1 MKKYALLSTAVAAA
15 LLAAPAFAQDD
26 DDEDEDEAPR
36 KAPPAAKMLVA
47 VDKFESK
54 AGSRSDG
61 TDTSRLAQVQN
72 LRDRVTHYI
81 VASRKFEVV
90 ERERIKSILSERLA
104 AQSGLVREDDL
115 SDEEQSDKLENQ
127 KLKMAGYVVYGS
139 VLSIGEDQSGAREGG
154 VDVQST
160 SRKVEM
166 ELRISSAETGK
177 ILASKTVSVRR
188 SKAQM
193 ASASGASTSSDA
205 ADQALGAAVDAAAL
219 QCVDSLLE
227 LSFPP
232 KVLFVDDDEVT
243 INMPRE
249 LVHMDEL
256 FDIVKLGK
264 KVVDEDTGNV
274 YQKEKKIGR
283 VQITDFTPTTCTAK
297 PVGGLDLE
305 DVEPGMRVRRVDPE
319 RLAKEKAKAKQKQK
333 ANFESR
339 F

>member
-26 DDEDEDEAPR
+26 DDDDEYESPSRA
-36 KAPPAAKMLVA
+36 PAAKMLVA
-47 VDKFESK
+47 VDKFECK
-54 AGSRSDG
+54 AGSENAN
-61 TDTSRLAQVQN
+61 LVQVNN

-104 AQSGLVREDDL
+104 AQNGLVREDGL
-115 SDEEQSDKLENQ
+115 SDEEQADKLENQ

-139 VLSIGEDQSGAREGG
+139 VLSIGQDQSSAREGG
-154 VDVQST
+154 VDLRNT
-160 SRKVEM
+160 SSSVEM

-177 ILASKTVSVRR
+177 ILASKTVSARR
-188 SKAQM
+188 GKAQM
-193 ASASGASTSSDA
+193 ASSSGSTSANSA
-205 ADQALGAAVDAAAL
+205 EQALAAAVDAAAL
-219 QCVDSLLE
+219 QCVDALLE

-232 KVLFVDDDEVT
+232 KVLFVDDEEVT

-249 LVHMDEL
+249 LVHMDEF

-283 VQITDFTPTTCTAK
+283 VQITDFQPTACTAK
-297 PVGGLDLE
+297 PVGGLDLD

-319 RLAKEKAKAKQKQK
+319 RLAKEKAKQKQKQK
-333 ANFESR
+333 ADFESR

>member
-15 LLAAPAFAQDD
+15 LLAAPAFGQDDDD
-26 DDEDEDEAPR
+26 DDEDEAPR
-36 KAPPAAKMLVA
+36 RAPAAKMLVA
-47 VDKFESK
+47 VDKFECK
-54 AGSRSDG
+54 AGDDNSN
-61 TDTSRLAQVQN
+61 LAQVN
-72 LRDRVTHYI
+72 SLRDRVTHYI

-104 AQSGLVREDDL
+104 AQNGLVREDDL
-115 SDEEQSDKLENQ
+115 SDEEQADKLESS

-139 VLSIGEDQSGAREGG
+139 VLSIGRDQSSAREGG
-154 VDVQST
+154 VDMKNT

-188 SKAQM
+188 GKSQM
-193 ASASGASTSSDA
+193 ASASSGSSS
-205 ADQALGAAVDAAAL
+205 ADSGEQALAAAVDAAAL

-232 KVLFVDDDEVT
+232 KILFVDDDEVT

-256 FDIVKLGK
+256 FDVVKLGK

-283 VQITDFTPTTCTAK
+283 IQITDFQPTACTAK
-297 PVGGLDLE
+297 PVGGLDLD
-305 DVEPGMRVRRVDPE
+305 DVETGMLVRRVDPE
-319 RLAKEKAKAKQKQK
+319 RLAKEKSKQKQKQK
-333 ANFESR
+333 ANFKSR

>member
-1 MKKYALLSTAVAAA
+1 MNKFALLTAAVAAS
-15 LLAAPAFAQDD
+15 LLVAPAFAQDE
-26 DDEDEDEAPR
+26 EDEDEAPR
-36 KAPPAAKMLVA
+36 KPAPQPKMLVA
-47 VDKFESK
+47 VDKFEDK
-54 AGSRSDG
+54 LPQGQAN
-61 TDTSRLAQVQN
+61 LAHINN
-72 LRDRVTHYI
+72 LRDRVTHYV

-104 AQSGLVREDDL
+104 AQNGLVREDGL
-115 SDEEQSDKLENQ
+115 SDEEQANKIEGQ
-127 KLKMAGYVVYGS
+127 KLKMAGYVIYGS
-139 VLSIGEDQSGAREGG
+139 VLYLGNEESSASEGG
-154 VDVQST
+154 VAVMNT
-160 SRKVEM
+160 SSKVEI

-177 ILASKTVSVRR
+177 ILASKTVAARR

-193 ASASGASTSSDA
+193 ATATSKTSGN
-205 ADQALGAAVDAAAL
+205 ALNDSLAAAVDAAAL
-219 QCVDSLLE
+219 QCVDALLE

-232 KVLFVDDDEVT
+232 KVLFADDEEVT

-256 FDIVKLGK
+256 FDIIKLGK

-274 YQKEKKIGR
+274 YQKEKRIGR

-297 PVGGLDLE
+297 PVGDLDLE

-319 RLAKEKAKAKQKQK
+319 RLAKEKAKAKEKQK

>member
-47 VDKFESK
+47 VDKFECKSGDDDAK
-54 AGSRSDG
+54 
-61 TDTSRLAQVQN
+61 LAQIQT

-104 AQSGLVREDDL
+104 AQNGLVREDDL
-115 SDEEQSDKLENQ
+115 SDEEQAEKLENQ

-139 VLSIGEDQSGAREGG
+139 VLSIGNDEASAMEGG
-154 VDVQST
+154 VAVRNT
-160 SRKVEM
+160 SSKVEM

-188 SKAQM
+188 GKAQM
-193 ASASGASTSSDA
+193 SSMSGSTSA
-205 ADQALGAAVDAAAL
+205 NVGDQALAAAVDAAAL

-297 PVGGLDLE
+297 PVGDLDLE

>member
-1 MKKYALLSTAVAAA
+1 MKKYTLLSTAVAAA
-15 LLAAPAFAQDD
+15 LVAAPAFAQDD
-26 DDEDEDEAPR
+26 DDDDEDEAPR
-36 KAPPAAKMLVA
+36 RAPAVKMLVA
-47 VDKFESK
+47 VDKFEDK
-54 AGSRSDG
+54 LPKGQSD
-61 TDTSRLAQVQN
+61 LAHVAN

-104 AQSGLVREDDL
+104 AQNGLVREDGL
-115 SDEEQSDKLENQ
+115 SDDEQAEKLENQ

-139 VLSIGEDQSGAREGG
+139 VLSLGNDESTAREGG
-154 VDVQST
+154 VDLKNT
-160 SRKVEM
+160 SAKVEM

-177 ILASKTVSVRR
+177 ILASKTVSARR
-188 SKAQM
+188 GKAQM
-193 ASASGASTSSDA
+193 ASASGGSTSSNAFGDA
-205 ADQALGAAVDAAAL
+205 LAAAVDAAAL

-283 VQITDFTPTTCTAK
+283 VQITDFQPTACTAK

-333 ANFESR
+333 ADFESR